1 MRELSFVKGHGTLND
16 FVVLSDPDRSL
27 GLTDEE
33 IRFLCDRRAGIGADG
48 VLICRSQ
55 YESPEVDGEIV
66 VRYEGQ
72 EFGGTPAEELCGRFI
87 DVKITGADEYDLIA
101 EPV

>member
-1 MRELSFVKGHGTLND
+1 MPRQEK
-16 FVVLSDPDRSL
+16 DRSL
-27 GLTDEE
+27 DELLKTQSGISLEFNETRVGSVKRVMDDDYTD
-33 IRFLCDRRAGIGADG
+33 GA
-48 VLICRSQ
+48 LICRSQ
-55 YESPEVDGEIV
+55 YESAAVDGEIV

>member
-1 MRELSFVKGHGTLND
+1 M
-16 FVVLSDPDRSL
+16 
-27 GLTDEE
+27 
-33 IRFLCDRRAGIGADG
+33 
-48 VLICRSQ
+48 LICRSQ